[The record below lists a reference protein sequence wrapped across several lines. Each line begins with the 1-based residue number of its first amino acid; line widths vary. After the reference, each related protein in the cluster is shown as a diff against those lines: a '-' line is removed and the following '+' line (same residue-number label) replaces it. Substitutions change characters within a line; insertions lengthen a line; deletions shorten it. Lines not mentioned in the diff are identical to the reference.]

1 MKTQNLDVVI
11 PLKESEDNEELR
23 YVLRSIAANLPHR
36 KVFLA
41 GFKPSWVRNVELISV
56 EVPEG
61 LKYSKSLANTKA
73 ACLDPR
79 VSDDFILF
87 NDDFFVMKPVQGIEP
102 VHRGFL
108 RHFHAHYAVKNH
120 RYRNYRDGIGR
131 MRNILEILGVPDEA
145 QLSYELHLPMIFNKE
160 KRLEAYAI
168 QDKYPAGDLALH
180 TNTLYGNLYSVGGEL
195 VNDVKYFRPDDKPDT
210 EAVFVSSDDKSFEA
224 GCIGD
229 YVRAAFPEACRYE
242 VSSVAREI

>member
-1 MKTQNLDVVI
+1 MKTKNLDVVI
-11 PLKESEDNEELR
+11 PLKESNDNEELR

-36 KVFLA
+36 KIFLA
-41 GFKPSWVRNVELISV
+41 GFKPDWVKNVELISV
-56 EVPEG
+56 DVPEG

-73 ACLDPR
+73 ACSDPR

-87 NDDFFVMKPVQGIEP
+87 NDDFFVMKPTDEINP

-131 MRNILEILGVPDEA
+131 MRDILQILGIEDRN
-145 QLSYELHLPMIFNKE
+145 QLSYELHLPMVFNKA

-168 QDKYPAGDLALH
+168 QDRWPAGDLALH
-180 TNTLYGNLYSVGGEL
+180 TNTLYGNYFKVGGDL
-195 VNDVKYFRPDDKPDT
+195 ANDVKYFHAEDQPDT
-210 EAVFVSSDDKSFEA
+210 EAVFISSDDKSFARGRVGE
-224 GCIGD
+224 
-229 YVRAAFPEACRYE
+229 YVRAAFPKRCKYEA
-242 VSSVAREI
+242 